1 MANLRFQV
9 GDQYALTECGARK
22 RPIVRLEP
30 GWPLG
35 LLLGRPFRE
44 KGVRPMA
51 YSTAQI
57 RNVALAGHSGSGKT
71 TLFEALLQAGGAIQ
85 AAGSVERGSTVSD
98 FDPMEKTRGHSLNT
112 AIASTDHAGIHVNLI
127 DTPGFADFRGP
138 TLSAFSAVETV
149 CVVVNAAHG
158 VEYGTR
164 RMMEVAKARDLCR
177 VLVVNKMDAEPG
189 KLAAL
194 IAQLREEF
202 GPECL
207 PINLPA
213 KDGSAVVDC
222 FFNPEGDSD
231 VEDVGAAHQRII
243 DQVVEINETVM
254 GRYLEEGEAGLSGQD
269 LHDAFEQC
277 LREGHL
283 VPICFVSARSGAG
296 VKELL
301 DLAEKLF
308 PSPLEGNPP
317 VFMRGSGAEGVAIEL
332 SQDSKAHVIADVFK
346 IVNDPFVGKLSVF
359 RVFQGTIRKDTQL
372 FIDDGKKA
380 FKVGHLFK
388 LKGKEHVEIDQ
399 AIPGD
404 IAGVAK
410 IEEIHFDAVLHDSH
424 DEDHIH
430 LKPLEFPK
438 PMFGLAIEAATR
450 GQEQKLSTALHKLA
464 EEDPGFHIEHNPE
477 LNETV
482 IRGLGELHLRVMI
495 ERMKERYGVEV
506 KSRPPRI
513 AYRETIGAQAEGHHR
528 HKKQTGGAGQFGEV
542 FLKIEPL
549 ERGAGFEFVDAVKG
563 GTIPGQFLPAIEKGV
578 RQVLHGG
585 AIAGYQLQDVRVI
598 VYDGKYHPVDSKE
611 VAFVAAG
618 KKAFLDA
625 IMKARPQVLE
635 PIVDLEVAA
644 PEQHMGDI
652 SGGLSSKRARIS
664 GTDSLRG
671 GEIVIRAQVP
681 LSELEGYAAELKS
694 VTAGRGRYAL
704 DFSHYEPVPPQVQSR
719 LVEAFKPRIDA
730 DCPAKPA

>member
-1 MANLRFQV
+1 
-9 GDQYALTECGARK
+9 
-22 RPIVRLEP
+22 
-30 GWPLG
+30 
-35 LLLGRPFRE
+35 
-44 KGVRPMA
+44 MA
-51 YSTAQI
+51 YITAQI
-57 RNVALAGHSGSGKT
+57 RNVALAGHSGTGKT

-98 FDPMEKTRGHSLNT
+98 FDPMEKARGHSLNT
-112 AIASTDHAGIHVNLI
+112 ALAATDHGGIHVNLI

-158 VEYGTR
+158 VEHGTR
-164 RMMEVAKARDLCR
+164 RMMETAKSRGLCR

-189 KLAAL
+189 KVAAL
-194 IAQLREEF
+194 IGQLRDEF

-213 KDGSAVVDC
+213 KNGTAVVDC
-222 FFNPEGDSD
+222 FFNTDGESD
-231 VEDVGAAHQRII
+231 VEVVSSAHQRII
-243 DQVVEINETVM
+243 DQVVEINESVM
-254 GRYLEEGEAGLSGQD
+254 GRYLEEGEAGLTGQD

-317 VFMRGSGAEGVAIEL
+317 AFVRGSGAQAQPIEL
-332 SQDSKAHVIADVFK
+332 AAGDTKAHVIADVFK

-388 LKGKEHVEIDQ
+388 LRGKDHVEVEQ
-399 AIPGD
+399 AIAGD

-410 IEEIHFDAVLHDSH
+410 VEDIHFDAVLHDSH
-424 DEDHIH
+424 DEDQIH
-430 LKPLEFPK
+430 LKPLDFPK

-450 GQEQKLSTALHKLA
+450 GQEQKLATALHKLA
-464 EEDPGFHIEHNPE
+464 EEDPGFLIEHNPE

-482 IRGLGELHLRVMI
+482 MRGLGELQLRVMI

-506 KSRPPRI
+506 RTRPPRI
-513 AYRETIGAQAEGHHR
+513 AYRETIGGKAEGHYR

-542 FLKIEPL
+542 FLRVEPL
-549 ERGAGFEFVDAVKG
+549 ERGGGFEFVDAVKG
-563 GTIPGQFLPAIEKGV
+563 GTIPGQYL
-578 RQVLHGG
+578 
-585 AIAGYQLQDVRVI
+585 
-598 VYDGKYHPVDSKE
+598 
-611 VAFVAAG
+611 
-618 KKAFLDA
+618 
-625 IMKARPQVLE
+625 
-635 PIVDLEVAA
+635 
-644 PEQHMGDI
+644 
-652 SGGLSSKRARIS
+652 
-664 GTDSLRG
+664 
-671 GEIVIRAQVP
+671 
-681 LSELEGYAAELKS
+681 
-694 VTAGRGRYAL
+694 
-704 DFSHYEPVPPQVQSR
+704 
-719 LVEAFKPRIDA
+719 
-730 DCPAKPA
+730 